1 MSLYTDYK
9 VTYID
14 IYLQYNKRCIQ
25 IQKNICNFVT
35 FSLLVSNTNAS
46 RRYKKVTKLQ
56 ISSPNALEVLF
67 GAILWLQ
74 KSATKC
80 ANSRIGCRI

>member
-1 MSLYTDYK
+1 MFILALLPNHNPLYTDYK

-56 ISSPNALEVLF
+56 ILF
-67 GAILWLQ
+67 RTL
-74 KSATKC
+74 
-80 ANSRIGCRI
+80 